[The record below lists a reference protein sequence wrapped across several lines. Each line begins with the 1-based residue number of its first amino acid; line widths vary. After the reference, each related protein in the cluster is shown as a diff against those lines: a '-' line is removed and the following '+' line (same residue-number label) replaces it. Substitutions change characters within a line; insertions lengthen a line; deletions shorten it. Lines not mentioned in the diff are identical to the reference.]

1 MDESVLRNDICE
13 RFHFLDCTSEK
24 LNEGYFVVEILFKID
39 YKPVKQKV
47 EELKNKNIIDYA
59 TPVLSDK
66 HQY

>member
-1 MDESVLRNDICE
+1 MDESVLRNDIRE